1 MFQDKTNGN
10 QKLISFPQKETNEI
24 NYYNIT
30 EINSENKKNYHS
42 CGEKTINEIK
52 SNINPNLQNENIEIQ
67 NLIMKFEKLMNVMNI
82 NKNINVEKNKNN
94 LKNFKR
100 NLFINYSNTNNF
112 LFPNFINNNKQ
123 LINKEIPTNLNLQ
136 KENSEN
142 NIYLGNKIK
151 RKKKNKNEQSN
162 NILNNKKNDNDNKNY
177 VMFEEGIIKIKTN
190 EIINSNEIN
199 DIIKYNYT
207 HLTSIK
213 QLLFHL
219 NYQIESKKNKFFK
232 KYYFTI
238 SKILFIITVDYINCK
253 IVEIY
258 EKKENLETTINSD
271 ILISKELFHIEN
283 HLKNRL
289 INK

>member
-1 MFQDKTNGN
+1 MFQDNTNDN
-10 QKLISFPQKETNEI
+10 QNLISFPQKETNEI
-24 NYYNIT
+24 NYFP
-30 EINSENKKNYHS
+30 EINSENKKYYHS
-42 CGEKTINEIK
+42 FGEKTINEIQN
-52 SNINPNLQNENIEIQ
+52 NINPNLQNENIEIQ

-100 NLFINYSNTNNF
+100 NIFINYPNGINF
-112 LFPNFINNNKQ
+112 HFPNFINNNKE

-151 RKKKNKNEQSN
+151 RKKNKNEQSN

-177 VMFEEGIIKIKTN
+177 VMFEERIVKNKTN

-213 QLLFHL
+213 QLLFDL
-219 NYQIESKKNKFFK
+219 NYQIESKKNKLFK

-258 EKKENLETTINSD
+258 EKKEKLETTINSD